1 MTDSVSRRRLL
12 SGGLTAALASLAGCS
27 STTPFVGRRIET
39 TAQFP
44 TDDIDTLAVQTSQG
58 DITIRTA
65 DRDTIHADVIKQSSA
80 VSADLD
86 ELTLQDIRDDRRL
99 KLASQWDGD
108 SSLFGSDPALNLDLR
123 VPEPVGVE
131 QAETSVGSVDVEGTT
146 GDLAVDTST
155 GSATVRDVDGAV
167 EVSTSTGSID
177 VRTVSG
183 PVAASASTGTVTV
196 RDPGAIDSISTSTGS
211 VNTDIPAIVGD
222 TQIETS
228 TGSVTARIAPSV
240 DAELTLTSSTG
251 GITVDGVALQD
262 EHREDNERT
271 GRLGDGGPS
280 LTISTS
286 TGGIAVEP
294 LE

>member
-262 EHREDNERT
+262 EQREDNEQT